1 MRHLLSHTVYGGREL
16 FGEDPYGFLGSIG
29 ADGIELLT
37 SYEEPD
43 PWYRGLAESVHLPY
57 ATDWLA
63 AWEGRPYDLDDDCAL
78 FYMFGRSRDDVVSN
92 VTRAI
97 ELASSLSP
105 AYGVF
110 HAANGDIPELCMRRH
125 SRDDRQVLSDLAEM
139 VNTVVAGFP
148 GGEPAAG
155 NRIAEFQ
162 NETAARCGTVFKPAG
177 EYFIP
182 YQSAQRR
189 LLDQGKDFCF
199 PVLGRE
205 GHGCGVQSA
214 DRVE

>member
-1 MRHLLSHTVYGGREL
+1 MPARIYKQCEQPDQPGYMRDRDRDHSDVFFGDPEYFPVYG
-16 FGEDPYGFLGSIG
+16 YGVHGVVVGHDHTFAAGCG
-29 ADGIELLT
+29 AGCKHDDRRIRRSRT
-37 SYEEPD
+37 
-43 PWYRGLAESVHLPY
+43 
-57 ATDWLA
+57 
-63 AWEGRPYDLDDDCAL
+63 EGRHV
-78 FYMFGRSRDDVVSN
+78 R
-92 VTRAI
+92 T
-97 ELASSLSP
+97 
-105 AYGVF
+105 
-110 HAANGDIPELCMRRH
+110 
-125 SRDDRQVLSDLAEM
+125 
-139 VNTVVAGFP
+139 GFP